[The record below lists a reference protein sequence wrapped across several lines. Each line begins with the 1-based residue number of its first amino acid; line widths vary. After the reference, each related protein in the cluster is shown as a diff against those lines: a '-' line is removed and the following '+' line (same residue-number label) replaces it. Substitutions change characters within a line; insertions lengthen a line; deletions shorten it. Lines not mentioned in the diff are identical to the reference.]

1 MRRGPGRWSA
11 SRSRVSRREAGA
23 RSGRAACEPPGS
35 ADRVHRPD
43 DCASPPTSP
52 VTEGGQ
58 MAGAAPDAPARLG
71 GGRDHHPGGV
81 TVVSDPAPAPRQAPD
96 AFAFAGKLKRT
107 EVRRSLLSVPGREIV
122 QVLTEIPVGVE
133 SGWHTHPG
141 EEGVHRRRD
150 GGDARRGPTAAHAAR
165 RGGVPHPAGDTPQC
179 PGPGP
184 GDGAD
189 AVHVSRRGRPAARH
203 APPLRLV
210 LGISWWPVWFVRGRA
225 LRPAGLEPGRSRWN
239 ARRTPV
245 WCAERSP
252 PSRHGTAAG

>member
-58 MAGAAPDAPARLG
+58 MADAAPDAPARLG

-96 AFAFAGKLKRT
+96 AFAGKLKRT
-107 EVRRSLLSVPGREIV
+107 EVQRGLFSVPGREIV

-133 SGWHTHPG
+133 SGWAHASG
-141 EEGVHRRRD
+141 GGSGVHRRRD
-150 GGDARRGPTAAHAAR
+150 RPEAGAPAPCAHCPGAVSPGHRPRGRVASGCGRRPVTSRRERVASPEPDAGHDVWGDLEPGL
-165 RGGVPHPAGDTPQC
+165 DDL
-179 PGPGP
+179 GPGP
-184 GDGAD
+184 GAGSGVVDGE
-189 AVHVSRRGRPAARH
+189 ARH
-203 APPLRLV
+203 PDEAIDDGREVTAPPAE
-210 LGISWWPVWFVRGRA
+210 GSGPSA
-225 LRPAGLEPGRSRWN
+225 RPGS
-239 ARRTPV
+239 
-245 WCAERSP
+245 
-252 PSRHGTAAG
+252 